1 LKYQYQEVKMFC
13 KDLFGKKLLISMI
26 VLFIVLALPLT
37 LRAQETD
44 QAAVLQAMGDAL
56 NTGDVDA
63 AMALFTDDAEVTL
76 AFFEETYTG
85 AEEIRTWF
93 EGLVAANFEIQL
105 EVLQAEG
112 DTVTTK
118 TTTWIDFTRQM
129 GIAPLVA
136 EEVYTF
142 QNGKITGFTWT
153 PTDETVTKIQS
164 AMAALPETGGVAF
177 PSYLLVATLGGL
189 AILSGLG
196 SGLLRRRSSPGE

>member
-1 LKYQYQEVKMFC
+1 ME
-13 KDLFGKKLLISMI
+13 
-26 VLFIVLALPLT
+26 
-37 LRAQETD
+37 
-44 QAAVLQAMGDAL
+44 DAL

-63 AMALFTDDAEVTL
+63 AMALFTDDAVVTL

-85 AEEIRTWF
+85 AEEIRAWF

-105 EVLQAEG
+105 EVLQVEG

-142 QNGKITGFTWT
+142 QNGKITGFTWI
-153 PTDETVTKIQS
+153 PTDETAFKIQA
-164 AMAALPETGGVAF
+164 AMATVPETGGDVF
-177 PSYLLVATLGGL
+177 PGYLLVAALGGL
-189 AILSGLG
+189 AFVGGLG
-196 SGLLRRRSSPGE
+196 LALHRRHSS